1 MKKHLLSIIASIVIC
16 ALLLIGCGGGGGGGS
31 SNNGNDLFK
40 VINTVNKN
48 ISADSATQI
57 GVLTSDG
64 IQLNLSKG
72 ALSDNSNVAVRQ
84 YSNDAAMAR
93 FTENFPSLA
102 SFTVVSSLY
111 ELTAKD
117 NKSKTLTVLEIPSEV
132 EVALTEDLNTN
143 KLYYAVVKQNGE
155 WTLLPL
161 QNNSSSNSSRLAS
174 NASRSIKMIFNTIYE
189 NLFIVAV
196 TKKNATNSKLT
207 YAEDFIISLNGSET
221 SPQTIT
227 ASYTQKFDNDIEAS
241 LRLTLKGDVSPDK
254 AEISIT
260 ALQNEN
266 KKISIKKSDKTY
278 KDFDFTTAEQ
288 RGKYQTTFKLTS
300 DLATSKLS
308 GNTATYNFIIKA
320 KDMKV
325 SDMPTKLILKA
336 SVKGS
341 SIFYSNDMQ
350 INFEKGADQPII
362 PEEPSTPDNPTKPE
376 EPSTPEEPQIIVYT
390 IKYDLDG
397 GKLVKSN
404 PQKYDTESDTITLN
418 NPIKE
423 GYTFVGWTGSNGN
436 SPEKT
441 VTIKTGSTG
450 NKEFIANWNKNP
462 ADTFTV
468 ALIRGTGIA
477 TVKGDGA
484 YKSGTKVTVSYTLEN
499 GYEFDKWSGDKT
511 EASFTM
517 PAKDVTMTAN
527 AKPIT
532 YNITYNLDGGSVL
545 KANPSTYNV
554 TTADIILNN
563 PTKEG
568 YSFVGWSGTGLTG
581 NSNTKVTISKGSTGN
596 KQFTANWNKIYTI
609 KYDGNGNT
617 SGTEPTDTID
627 SQTNIALLVSNYGT
641 LAKGNYSFYA
651 WNTKAD
657 GTGINVNPNE
667 IITLSRFNEL
677 NINNKDYIILYAI
690 WEKTKVSF
698 ELKSNKNNTDF
709 DTINGKYRLNPN
721 FTLLSSFAFKD
732 SNSIQIIKDSIYITN
747 VNNGNIKKEWDYNTN
762 SLVIILEEN
771 LTEDTNYEF
780 NMSNFSL
787 EG

>member
-1 MKKHLLSIIASIVIC
+1 MKKLVAVICSISIIIAIS
-16 ALLLIGCGGGGGGGS
+16 LTLGCGGGGGGGS

-40 VINTVNKN
+40 VINTFNKN

-57 GVLTSDG
+57 GVLSSDG
-64 IQLNLSKG
+64 IQLSLAKG
-72 ALSDNSNVAVRQ
+72 ALNDNSNIAVRQ

-93 FTENFPSLA
+93 FTENFSSLA

-189 NLFIVAV
+189 FLFIVTV

-320 KDMKV
+320 KDIKV

-341 SIFYSNDMQ
+341 SIFYSNDIQ
-350 INFEKGADQPII
+350 INFVEGQHF
-362 PEEPSTPDNPTKPE
+362 
-376 EPSTPEEPQIIVYT
+376 Y
-390 IKYDLDG
+390 IKY
-397 GKLVKSN
+397 
-404 PQKYDTESDTITLN
+404 Y
-418 NPIKE
+418 
-423 GYTFVGWTGSNGN
+423 
-436 SPEKT
+436 
-441 VTIKTGSTG
+441 
-450 NKEFIANWNKNP
+450 
-462 ADTFTV
+462 
-468 ALIRGTGIA
+468 
-477 TVKGDGA
+477 
-484 YKSGTKVTVSYTLEN
+484 
-499 GYEFDKWSGDKT
+499 
-511 EASFTM
+511 
-517 PAKDVTMTAN
+517 
-527 AKPIT
+527 
-532 YNITYNLDGGSVL
+532 
-545 KANPSTYNV
+545 
-554 TTADIILNN
+554 
-563 PTKEG
+563 
-568 YSFVGWSGTGLTG
+568 
-581 NSNTKVTISKGSTGN
+581 
-596 KQFTANWNKIYTI
+596 
-609 KYDGNGNT
+609 GNGNT
-617 SGTEPTDTID
+617 SG
-627 SQTNIALLVSNYGT
+627 NIPFD
-641 LAKGNYSFYA
+641 AKAYNFGDEITVASAENLEKKNHYFIS
-651 WNTKAD
+651 WNTKPD
-657 GTGINVNPNE
+657 GTGISYNFGE
-667 IITLSRFNEL
+667 KIIFSSSD
-677 NINNKDYIILYAI
+677 IALYAI
-690 WEKTKVSF
+690 WKEPTEIKNLIISEDTLWSKKNSPYKISGKVQVAYGATLTIEPGVVLLREGTPSSTLVSIFGNLRMVGTSDEPITANRIYFITGKNTESNKYPSIDIENSKLYRCALHFDDYAKNVIVKNNDILHPKDDDYDEYGRSAMLIFNGMNETIIENNIFDTETSEIYVKILCGGRASKNIFKKYTNIDNIDLVNNLFCQGIRLVQVNSAPFIRYNSFLGTSIFYTSERSDFEHDISNNYWGNADEKTIKAMLHDKNSDLGLCGEF
-698 ELKSNKNNTDF
+698 IYKPMLKTPHK
-709 DTINGKYRLNPN
+709 DTPKL
-721 FTLLSSFAFKD
+721 
-732 SNSIQIIKDSIYITN
+732 
-747 VNNGNIKKEWDYNTN
+747 
-762 SLVIILEEN
+762 
-771 LTEDTNYEF
+771 
-780 NMSNFSL
+780 
-787 EG
+787 

>member
-1 MKKHLLSIIASIVIC
+1 MKKLVAVICSISIIIAIS
-16 ALLLIGCGGGGGGGS
+16 LILGCGGGGGGGS
-31 SNNGNDLFK
+31 ANNGNDLFK

-189 NLFIVAV
+189 SLFIVAV

-241 LRLTLKGDVSPDK
+241 LRITLKGDVSPDK
-254 AEISIT
+254 AEIFIT

-325 SDMPTKLILKA
+325 SDMPTKLVFKA

-341 SIFYSNDMQ
+341 SLFYSNDMQ
-350 INFEKGADQPII
+350 INFEKGADQPTANIKGSAPAETEAEINQSVVIAFSQKMNTEAVEKAISIKAGNKVIEASNIKWNSAKTELTLTLKNLDVNTKHTVSISSSALSETGI
-362 PEEPSTPDNPTKPE
+362 PLKAFLFSFTTKNL
-376 EPSTPEEPQIIVYT
+376 YR
-390 IKYDLDG
+390 IKYDG
-397 GKLVKSN
+397 NGSTSGTV
-404 PQKYDTESDTITLN
+404 PTDTNYYNHDDLAKIASSGNLK
-418 NPIKE
+418 KE
-423 GYTFVGWTGSNGN
+423 GYYFV
-436 SPEKT
+436 
-441 VTIKTGSTG
+441 
-450 NKEFIANWNKNP
+450 AWN
-462 ADTFTV
+462 
-468 ALIRGTGIA
+468 
-477 TVKGDGA
+477 VKPDE
-484 YKSGTKVTVSYTLEN
+484 SGQ
-499 GYEFDKWSGDKT
+499 
-511 EASFTM
+511 
-517 PAKDVTMTAN
+517 
-527 AKPIT
+527 
-532 YNITYNLDGGSVL
+532 
-545 KANPSTYNV
+545 
-554 TTADIILNN
+554 
-563 PTKEG
+563 G
-568 YSFVGWSGTGLTG
+568 YSENEEISVTENLTLYAIWG
-581 NSNTKVTISKGSTGN
+581 KL
-596 KQFTANWNKIYTI
+596 YTI

-617 SGTEPTDTID
+617 SGENPSD
-627 SQTNIALLVSNYGT
+627 SNFHNYEEIVSLPSYGS
-641 LAKGNYSFYA
+641 LKKDGYFFIS
-651 WNTKAD
+651 WNTKPD
-657 GTGINVNPNE
+657 GNGTNCNPNDE
-667 IITLSRFNEL
+667 FSLYNYEEL
-677 NINNKDYIILYAI
+677 NKDNLDYLTLYAI
-690 WEKTKVSF
+690 WGKTKVSGIISQNTTWTKANSPYVLTDKVQIAEDVTLTIESGVTVF
-698 ELKSNKNNTDF
+698 GNSNQIQPFGTLNAIGNKDNRISFYKNPE
-709 DTINGKYRLNPN
+709 KC
-721 FTLLSSFAFKD
+721 
-732 SNSIQIIKDSIYITN
+732 
-747 VNNGNIKKEWDYNTN
+747 
-762 SLVIILEEN
+762 
-771 LTEDTNYEF
+771 
-780 NMSNFSL
+780 
-787 EG
+787 